1 LFALGITMSRH
12 SLLRTVTP
20 SVLLTLLGFAL
31 AYQFV
36 DPAPPRHLTLATGGE
51 QGAYQL
57 FANRYRAILA
67 REGIDLELRLT
78 AGSVENLGL
87 LRDSGRPIDAA
98 LIQGGTS
105 GDGDKQHLLSLGSLY
120 FEPMWVFYRGAERLT
135 RLPQLSGRRIAI
147 GAAGSGTQALARQL
161 LAANHIE
168 ESSTPQLPLN
178 DEEARDRLLAGTID
192 AAFMVASPRAPVIRQ
207 LLSED
212 GIQVMSFER
221 ADAYTRLM
229 RSLSSVVLPKGA
241 IDLAKDIPQQDT
253 VLLAPAANLVVR
265 ADLHP
270 ALIDLLLV
278 AAQEV
283 HGEGGWFE
291 RAGEFPS
298 ADYLEFPISPDA
310 RRFYKYGPPFLQRF
324 LPFWAASLIDRTKV
338 MLLPLVALL
347 IPLLK
352 VMPPLYRW
360 RMRSRVYRWYR
371 QLQDIDLGLFVSGN
385 DSLEEYRNNL
395 DRIEHEVAK
404 VDVPL
409 SFADELFNL
418 RLHIELIRQ
427 RLNQKAKSS

>member
-1 LFALGITMSRH
+1 MSRH